1 MNRIINFEKVNLESS
16 KNDNLNK
23 MQDKIN
29 DLEKKLKYQNNNSE

>member
-29 DLEKKLKYQNNNSE
+29 DLEKKLKY